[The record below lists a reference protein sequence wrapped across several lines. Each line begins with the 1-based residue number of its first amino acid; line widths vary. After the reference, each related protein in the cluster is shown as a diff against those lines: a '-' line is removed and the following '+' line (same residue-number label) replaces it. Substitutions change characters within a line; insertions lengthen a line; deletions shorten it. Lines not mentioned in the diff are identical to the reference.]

1 MQTKIEKDAKIHFHL
16 GNPELIQAPPVETCV
31 FNERIQ
37 KIVVN
42 ADDLMDEEENEIS
55 EEKVLGVVDV
65 EQEEERERMRKE
77 EEVHPDEL
85 KNQSCL

>member
-1 MQTKIEKDAKIHFHL
+1 MQTLTEKETKIQFHL
-16 GNPELIQAPPVETCV
+16 GNPELIQAPSVETCA

-42 ADDLMDEEENEIS
+42 ADDLMDEQEVA
-55 EEKVLGVVDV
+55 EEKVIGVVDV